1 MGRSSCGAARAG
13 YFVARDRPPGR
24 LKNDLRMPNR
34 DVAGAPAAAPRSGMP
49 GSVSGVMRM
58 VKTRSWAACGEQMC
72 SRIPVRLGSTLF
84 ALRRRHA
91 RGLAGLR
98 EVRSDV
104 PARADPCW
112 CKVAPD
118 GPLSRDFGAADTG
131 VRIMQNDRS
140 VTAVT
145 GRALLR
151 ERRPVARCQT
161 SATEMLK
168 PSALLA
174 LRVPGSPLSRPSE
187 PAFSRCASRA
197 IYF

>member
-1 MGRSSCGAARAG
+1 MGRFSCGAARAG
-13 YFVARDRPPGR
+13 YFVARDRPPVR
-24 LKNDLRMPNR
+24 PKNDLRMPNR
-34 DVAGAPAAAPRSGMP
+34 DVADAPAAAPRPGMP
-49 GSVSGVMRM
+49 GSVSGVMRI
-58 VKTRSWAACGEQMC
+58 VKARSLAALGCADVAAD
-72 SRIPVRLGSTLF
+72 SASLGSTLF

-140 VTAVT
+140 VAAVT

-168 PSALLA
+168 PSTHVA